1 MFALK
6 NLIRL
11 PAKTIL
17 LWIVILTV
25 LFMLMWSTFLS
36 SLCTDTIDRKIGDL
50 NGTVKVSD
58 VNSGDVPISLFR
70 AEEFCSNFGII
81 TGYAASSESICA
93 IKDADHFAVDDL
105 SAASDPYAH
114 RVIACTSMQTIDSV
128 ISGSIYM
135 VSGNGIT
142 EDDQRQAKCKVVV
155 SDAYAKKNNIGIG
168 DSLILSWQMSGADD
182 VEQEFVIGGIYQI
195 SDTLVQDAKYNY
207 QIAENT
213 VFIPLST
220 HRIIQNNEFLSLN
233 SLYFYLKHNNEA
245 TVKRLE
251 ERFHEIGFDNIE
263 LKLYTPE
270 NVAASIAKLL
280 SVLRVTSVVVM
291 LCGILVLFVVIFLNI
306 QSRKKEIA
314 ILIAVGKP
322 YLHIVRSLFIEVLVI
337 GALSAVNAVLL
348 FILTATAGKNS
359 IIGYL
364 TSDAMASE
372 FQNTSS
378 ETFYSS
384 IKQQE
389 AVIQATDISVAEP
402 IMFALGMFVVVGI
415 IAWAVI
421 SFSAKKTNPML
432 VFGEDA

>member
-1 MFALK
+1 MFALRDLK
-6 NLIRL
+6 RL

-36 SLCTDTIDRKIGDL
+36 SLCTDAIDRKIGEL
-50 NGTVKVSD
+50 NGTVKVCD
-58 VNSGDVPISLFR
+58 VKSGDVPISLSR
-70 AEEFCSNFGII
+70 AEEFCSDFGII
-81 TGYAASSESICA
+81 TGYAASAESVCA
-93 IKDADHFAVDDL
+93 IKNADPFIIDDI
-105 SAASDPYAH
+105 SAATDMYAH
-114 RVIACTSMQTIDSV
+114 RVIASTSMQTVDSV
-128 ISGSIYM
+128 ISGNIYM
-135 VSGNGIT
+135 ASGDGIT
-142 EDDQRQAKCKVVV
+142 EDDHDHAKCKVVV
-155 SDAYAKKNNIGIG
+155 SDAYAKKNSIGIG
-168 DSLILSWQMSGADD
+168 DRLTLSWQMSGADS

-195 SDTLVQDAKYNY
+195 SDTLVQDAKFNY

-220 HRIIQNNEFLSLN
+220 YRIIQDNEHLSLN

-245 TVKRLE
+245 TVGRLE
-251 ERFHEIGFDNIE
+251 ERFHEIGFDSIE

-270 NVAASIAKLL
+270 NVVAGIAKLL
-280 SVLRVTSVVVM
+280 GVLQASSVMVM
-291 LCGILVLFVVIFLNI
+291 LCGLLVLFVVIFLNI

-314 ILIAVGKP
+314 ILIALGKP
-322 YLHIVRSLFIEVLVI
+322 YENIVLSLFIEVLVI
-337 GALSAVNAVLL
+337 GAFSAVNAVLL
-348 FILTATAGKNS
+348 FILTAAVSKNS

-378 ETFYSS
+378 ETFYNS

-389 AVIQATDISVAEP
+389 AILEATDISVVTP
-402 IMFALGMFVVVGI
+402 ILFALGMFVLVGI
-415 IAWAVI
+415 IAWAAI
-421 SFSAKKTNPML
+421 SFSAKRTNPML